1 MYSSNNE
8 VIGKDLI
15 VLTIVAMILI
25 VHFGDKARNKVS
37 NKLRNRY
44 IDKYEQKN
52 MPEQENLADR
62 YNNVNHNDRENRW

>member
-1 MYSSNNE
+1 MYGSNNE
-8 VIGKDLI
+8 VLGIVLI

-25 VHFGDKARNKVS
+25 VHFGHKARNKVS